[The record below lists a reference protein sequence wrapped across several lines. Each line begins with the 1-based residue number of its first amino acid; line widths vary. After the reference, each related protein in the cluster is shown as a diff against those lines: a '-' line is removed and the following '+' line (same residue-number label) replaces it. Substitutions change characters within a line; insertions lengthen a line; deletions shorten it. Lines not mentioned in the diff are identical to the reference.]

1 MYSRWR
7 KDIWFWQGEQAEN
20 VFCVFILTSRF
31 ADFICLWLFVLSN
44 SNNLTD
50 HVLLLNKNEY
60 CMKYKIYRVKFPY
73 ISCMPT
79 WALIS
84 ILTYLTSMIPP
95 VYYKL
100 ILIFYFYDYD
110 KYCKEHHHMPV
121 QLPFKSMYIVCINK
135 FLEQPTTSI
144 YV

>member
-95 VYYKL
+95 VYYKYKYTWYF
-100 ILIFYFYDYD
+100 IFMIMINIVRSTITCQSSCPS
-110 KYCKEHHHMPV
+110 K
-121 QLPFKSMYIVCINK
+121 VCI
-135 FLEQPTTSI
+135 L
-144 YV
+144 YA